1 MKINFCPNYCY
12 FSSNNGFY
20 RAENGNGIGTQTKMF
35 RADLDWNQFTDFMVK
50 HFKDKDKVQ
59 ILQFASSDGSEA
71 YTQIITLLENY
82 NDKNIDKFFS
92 IEAYDI
98 DKNMYEAANSGLL
111 NMDDKDL
118 RRFKNRSIDFNKYF
132 ELKSDKEIDILNNT
146 LENSQTYNASP
157 VLTDKVNFHH
167 GDMFDVMKNHKDN
180 SNTVVLC
187 RNILNYFTDREV
199 DRFMSFAACNLKN
212 GSLFVT
218 GEIDEGRVD
227 EIIQRRGFIK
237 VMPKVYMKV

>member
-1 MKINFCPNYCY
+1 MNINFCPNYCY
-12 FSSNNGFY
+12 FTSNNGYY
-20 RAENGNGIGTQTKMF
+20 RDENGNGIGTKTKMF
-35 RADLDWNQFTDFMVK
+35 RADLDWNRFTDFMVK
-50 HFKDKDKVQ
+50 HFNDKDKVQ

-82 NDKNIDKFFS
+82 KNLDKFFP

-118 RRFKNRSIDFNKYF
+118 TSFKNRNIDWGKYF
-132 ELKSDKEIDILNNT
+132 KLKSDKGLEILNNT
-146 LENSQTYNASP
+146 LENSKTYSASP
-157 VLTDKVNFHH
+157 VLIDKVNFHQ
-167 GDMFDVMKNHKDN
+167 GDMFEVMKNHKDD

-187 RNILNYFTDREV
+187 RNILEYFTDREV
-199 DRFMSFAACNLKN
+199 DSFMSFAASNLKN

-227 EIIQRRGFIK
+227 EIIQRYGFVRVLPNI
-237 VMPKVYMKV
+237 YMKV